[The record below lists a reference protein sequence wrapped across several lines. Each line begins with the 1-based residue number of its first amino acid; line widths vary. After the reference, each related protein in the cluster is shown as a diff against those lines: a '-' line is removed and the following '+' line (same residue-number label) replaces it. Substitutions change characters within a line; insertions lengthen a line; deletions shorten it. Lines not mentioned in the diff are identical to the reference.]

1 MPPGLVLSWTTS
13 RGANVLIWH
22 RPKGEIGKLLGRTS
36 ISAPPPWL
44 GTAQNLLWCCVICFS
59 VQTELK
65 RCLHSYQVMK
75 HKTRIIEAGSTYIKD
90 DTSRIKDE
98 LKALEVSVKLRSRYS
113 IWMSLTKCKFM
124 SEMTLTTFMF
134 WVGKHFLFRAMAYYH
149 WLFIWRSR
157 PADQR
162 YASTDWLRRQVAF

>member
-1 MPPGLVLSWTTS
+1 MSTTVTGHLVFQVGSKGWLVIAHFTCDHKKFKKYFVPPGLVLSWTTS

-113 IWMSLTKCKFM
+113 IWMSLTKCKYM
-124 SEMTLTTFMF
+124 SQMPLTFVL
-134 WVGKHFLFRAMAYYH
+134 WEALF
-149 WLFIWRSR
+149 
-157 PADQR
+157 
-162 YASTDWLRRQVAF
+162 

>member
-1 MPPGLVLSWTTS
+1 MCLQDLSFHGRFRVENMYSYDIGLKERLVNF
-13 RGANVLIWH
+13 GA
-22 RPKGEIGKLLGRTS
+22 
-36 ISAPPPWL
+36 APPSWL
-44 GTAQNLLWCCVICFS
+44 GTAQNLLWCVICFS

-134 WVGKHFLFRAMAYYH
+134 WVGKYFLFRAMAYYH
-149 WLFIWRSR
+149 WLFI
-157 PADQR
+157 
-162 YASTDWLRRQVAF
+162 